1 MPKSGVRLPKQ
12 TDLPA
17 ILLILAI
24 SIAGMAMLRQSTPFG
39 LGLNTDSVY
48 YVNGARNML
57 AGNGFYRNSGEEILK
72 PITHF
77 PPLFSAILSG
87 EEKLTGLDPLR
98 GGRLVIIL
106 LYGLNAILFAW
117 LVYELTGSRWPAVIA
132 AGLMVFSPVDLRVY
146 AWLMSEPAY
155 LCLNL
160 LALLAAW
167 RYFKSRRLIYAVIL
181 GVLAGLMYLTRYVGI
196 SLMAAGLSCF
206 LVFERSWPR
215 RWAGTGL
222 FLVFSLPAVIGVALR
237 NYRLTGSIGNRTL
250 VFHPAPFVKIAHGIQ
265 SFWGWFLPSGSDKLY
280 QSVEWFF
287 IGLSFIL
294 LVGVLGMIVWRLLDK
309 FRGRSQTPLQEFLLW
324 VGMYC
329 VLYLVAVYV
338 TMNFFDATT
347 VLDDRM
353 LMPLYQA
360 VLLVLILGGTWLWKS
375 GRRIRRGI
383 IVAGVIGISIM
394 TILGS
399 TGTVVYLHQDGL
411 GFLNKY
417 WRESPTMQY
426 IRENDIGLFYTNQ
439 PPTIY
444 ILTGKS
450 GYMVP
455 SPYDSLTLQER
466 PSYREDLALMKEK
479 ITAQDGLLIFFLEQ
493 GYERDP
499 WYLDLTAGL
508 EALLRTRDAIIW
520 ERVE

>member
-294 LVGVLGMIVWRLLDK
+294 LVGVLGLIVWRLLDK

-324 VGMYC
+324 
-329 VLYLVAVYV
+329 
-338 TMNFFDATT
+338 
-347 VLDDRM
+347 
-353 LMPLYQA
+353 
-360 VLLVLILGGTWLWKS
+360 
-375 GRRIRRGI
+375 
-383 IVAGVIGISIM
+383 
-394 TILGS
+394 
-399 TGTVVYLHQDGL
+399 
-411 GFLNKY
+411 
-417 WRESPTMQY
+417 
-426 IRENDIGLFYTNQ
+426 
-439 PPTIY
+439 
-444 ILTGKS
+444 
-450 GYMVP
+450 
-455 SPYDSLTLQER
+455 
-466 PSYREDLALMKEK
+466 
-479 ITAQDGLLIFFLEQ
+479 
-493 GYERDP
+493 
-499 WYLDLTAGL
+499 
-508 EALLRTRDAIIW
+508 
-520 ERVE
+520 